1 MLLRVFKL
9 FLVLSAMFGTTSA
22 TAQARDYLLGPG
34 DVISVKVFQSPD
46 LSVDAR
52 VSEAGTISYPLIGD
66 QRVVGLTA
74 SAAGSLI
81 AKRLAEGNF
90 VKQPY
95 VTVGIAQFRSVQV
108 SVLGQV
114 TRPGKYPME
123 QSASRVTDVLAIAG
137 GALPAAADVAWLVT
151 HEGDK
156 TRRIEIDVPSIMQSG
171 DMSTNVLVKNG
182 DTIFVPR
189 APTYYIYG
197 EVQRPGQYRVE
208 RGMNATQALAV
219 GGGPNP
225 RGTDRGMRLSRRD
238 ASGDLV
244 TREAKPDEPILPD
257 DVLYV
262 RERVF

>member
-9 FLVLSAMFGTTSA
+9 FLFLFAVCGAASAN
-22 TAQARDYLLGPG
+22 AQARDYLLGPG

-52 VSEAGTISYPLIGD
+52 VSEAGTIPYPLIGD
-66 QRVVGLTA
+66 LPVAGLTA

-114 TRPGKYPME
+114 ARPGKYPME

-137 GALPAAADVAWLVT
+137 GALPAAADAVWLVT

-156 TRRIEIDVPSIMQSG
+156 TRKVEIDIPAIMQAG
-171 DMSTNVLVKNG
+171 DLSTNVLVKNG

-189 APTYYIYG
+189 APAFYIYG
-197 EVQRPGQYRVE
+197 EVQRPGQYRIE

-238 ASGDLV
+238 AGGELV
-244 TREAKPDEPILPD
+244 MREAKPDEPILPD

-262 RERVF
+262 RERIF